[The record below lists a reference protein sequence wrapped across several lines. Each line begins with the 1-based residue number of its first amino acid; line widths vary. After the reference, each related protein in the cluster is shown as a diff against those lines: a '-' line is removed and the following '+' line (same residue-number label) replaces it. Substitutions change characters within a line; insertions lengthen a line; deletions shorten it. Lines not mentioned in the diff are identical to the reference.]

1 LKPET
6 RNLKLASVSAANPIF
21 SKSNRRIFAL
31 ALFIFAL
38 DQFSKWLVLHLL
50 EPGDEQIVINGFFK
64 FVHWG
69 NTGAAWSLFRGNN
82 STLAIVAFIAL
93 LAIAVMFLTRHH
105 TLAGQIAFGSIVGG
119 IAGNL
124 TDRILP
130 GRHAVVDFIYF
141 YLQQRDG
148 NEIGFPAF
156 NIADTAI
163 CTGVGLIFLITWKN
177 ERALKPAESSK

>member
-1 LKPET
+1 MT
-6 RNLKLASVSAANPIF
+6 VF
-21 SKSNRRIFAL
+21 QKSNRRIAAL
-31 ALFIFAL
+31 ALFILAL
-38 DQFSKWLVLHLL
+38 DQFTKWLVLQTLDI
-50 EPGDEQIVINGFFK
+50 GDERILIPGFFK

-82 STLAIVAFIAL
+82 NVLAFVAFVAL
-93 LAIAVMFLTRHH
+93 LVLAGMFLTRHH
-105 TLAGQIAFGSIVGG
+105 TLASQIAFGLIVGG

-130 GRHAVVDFIYF
+130 SRHAVVDFIYF

-156 NIADTAI
+156 NVADTAI

-177 ERALKPAESSK
+177 EHAPKQAN

>member
-1 LKPET
+1 M
-6 RNLKLASVSAANPIF
+6 AAQSIF
-21 SKSNRRIFAL
+21 NNSNRRIAAL
-31 ALFIFAL
+31 ALFILVL
-38 DQFSKWLVLHLL
+38 DQFSKWLVLNLI

-82 STLAIVAFIAL
+82 SALAIIAFIAL
-93 LAIAVMFLTRHH
+93 LIIAVMFLTRHH
-105 TLAGQIAFGSIVGG
+105 TLASQVAFGLIVGG

-130 GRHAVVDFIYF
+130 SRHAVVDFIYF
-141 YLQQRDG
+141 YLQQRGG

-156 NIADTAI
+156 NVADTAI

-177 ERALKPAESSK
+177 EHAPKPVDSSASK